1 MLVKTKLVPNT
12 FWNGNHNELWKMK
25 SIGILITFLL
35 AGQLTVWSQKEF
47 KVFFY
52 SNGQKSSEGFLEQ
65 GKPNGYW
72 KNYYETGILK
82 SEGNRKDFQLDSTW
96 KFFELMVLFSS
107 LSSTK
112 RIWNSDW
119 NASTIHWEGRKD
131 LSLTSQMLR
140 KVQPQ
145 NSFRRAE

>member
-1 MLVKTKLVPNT
+1 
-12 FWNGNHNELWKMK
+12 MK

-52 SNGQKSSEGFLEQ
+52 NNGQKSSEGFLEQ

-82 SEGNRKDFQLDSTW
+82 SEGLANG
-96 KFFELMVLFSS
+96 
-107 LSSTK
+107 
-112 RIWNSDW
+112 I
-119 NASTIHWEGRKD
+119 
-131 LSLTSQMLR
+131 
-140 KVQPQ
+140 VQ
-145 NSFRRAE
+145 